1 METPLRNDSSKA
13 SFSPPVG
20 SRLRSFKRDW
30 LINKCSQNVLN
41 IITNGYVLP
50 FRSKPNLIRFP
61 LILSEYK
68 AQQKDQALATCIQSL
83 LSKNAIERVENV
95 KSLGFYSRLF
105 LVPKPHQRWRPVIDL
120 SRLNTFLHVEKFK
133 METPESIRTSL
144 VPGEWVSSIDLS
156 DAYLHIPI
164 HPNSRKYLRFCYKA
178 QVFQF
183 TSLPF
188 GLATAP
194 QVFTMIVKE
203 VKLMAL
209 SRGLRI
215 HQYLDDWLIRSQS
228 QEESQR
234 DTQAVVDLTQSLGWI
249 INQEKSELK
258 PTQVFSFVGY
268 EYHLDSALVRPTHER
283 WLKLQDLILRLKSKR
298 VLTARCL
305 MSLIGL
311 LASTEKTVPE
321 GRLHMKPS
329 HGRLHL
335 SVSSQGAL
343 EISSVAGQPPSLDR
357 SHCSPPRLVAK
368 PLKCDERR
376 RPSSQGPQY
385 PTLYRR
391 LKRRL
396 GRSLRSKFYKRAV
409 VRAGKKATHKCPRI
423 EGGLPIPSRL
433 QGPVPE
439 SNSVSCDGQLNSGSL
454 HQQAR
459 GNSLTRDVRSPVEN
473 HDLVPSLPYNIESQA
488 HSRVSEC
495 DGRPPIHVQPSA
507 VNRMVSAP
515 SGLQANLPEVVHPS
529 CRLIRHSPESQT
541 PLICVSYP
549 RPKGLEHRCSEHKL
563 EQPHGLRLP
572 SYGSPSQGDPKDQA
586 MPLPDHRDSPR
597 LARDALVLGPSAG
610 LNRDPTTTP
619 SVNDPTQTV
628 PQLCV
633 PQQSTTAEP
642 PRLVSRSGQL
652 QEQGFSVEVAERI
665 AAPQRSSTRTIY
677 RSKWALFE
685 KWCRENSVDFSTP
698 SVKQIS
704 DFFMYLYQDL
714 NRRPST
720 IDGYRTAIVD
730 TLGPT
735 AQHIAHNADLH
746 RLLSSFHRDRPNS
759 SRNLPKW
766 NLCVVLNELT
776 KAPFEPMKDSDLKHL
791 TLKTAFLL
799 ALASGKR
806 RSEIHAWVANKVANL
821 GQWEK
826 VALFPSSDFIA
837 KNQLAREG
845 SQSVSPVT
853 IPALTTIV
861 DRQFKEDRTLCPVR
875 ALRFYLDRTKDLRGS
890 RSLLFISFKKGHTS
904 DIRPATLSS
913 WLKQTIPLCYKQA
926 DQQAL
931 DLVQVKAHDIRA
943 FAASKAFYGG
953 VSVDQIMQACH
964 WKAHNTFTNFSLKD
978 LTWSDTDNNMYLGPV
993 VAAQQVLDPSPQTSC
1008 PRKEKR
1014 GGGAHPL

>member
-1 METPLRNDSSKA
+1 M
-13 SFSPPVG
+13 F
-20 SRLRSFKRDW
+20 
-30 LINKCSQNVLN
+30 
-41 IITNGYVLP
+41 
-50 FRSKPNLIRFP
+50 
-61 LILSEYK
+61 
-68 AQQKDQALATCIQSL
+68 
-83 LSKNAIERVENV
+83 
-95 KSLGFYSRLF
+95 
-105 LVPKPHQRWRPVIDL
+105 
-120 SRLNTFLHVEKFK
+120 
-133 METPESIRTSL
+133 
-144 VPGEWVSSIDLS
+144 
-156 DAYLHIPI
+156 
-164 HPNSRKYLRFCYKA
+164 
-178 QVFQF
+178 
-183 TSLPF
+183 
-188 GLATAP
+188 
-194 QVFTMIVKE
+194 
-203 VKLMAL
+203 
-209 SRGLRI
+209 
-215 HQYLDDWLIRSQS
+215 
-228 QEESQR
+228 
-234 DTQAVVDLTQSLGWI
+234 
-249 INQEKSELK
+249 
-258 PTQVFSFVGY
+258 
-268 EYHLDSALVRPTHER
+268 
-283 WLKLQDLILRLKSKR
+283 SKR
-298 VLTARCL
+298 VKHYHQWLHSAIPFKAKLDQISSDSIRVQGPTKRP
-305 MSLIGL
+305 SLGHLYPVSLVKERHRKGGKRKISRVLQSPVPSTQASPKVEASHRLKQAQHFSTCRKVQNGNPGVHQDFPGPRGVGIVDRPVGRIPSHPHPSKLKEVPKVLLQGPGVPVHLPTFRTGHSPPGL
-311 LASTEKTVPE
+311 YDDRKGSETNGPLKRTQNSPIP
-321 GRLHMKPS
+321 GRLADQVPVSGGISKGHTGSGRPNPILGLDNQPGKIRTETYSGVFVRGLQIPPRFSPCKTHSREMAQTSGFDPTTQVKTCFDCKMFDVSNWVASLNGENGPGGTPS
-329 HGRLHL
+329 HEAL

-343 EISSVAGQPPSLDR
+343 EISSVTGQPPSLDR

-396 GRSLRSKFYKRAV
+396 GHSLRSKFYKRAV
-409 VRAGKKATHKCPRI
+409 VRAGKKATHKCPGI
-423 EGGLPIPSRL
+423 EGGLPGPSRL

-454 HQQAR
+454 HQQAG
-459 GNSLTRDVRSPVEN
+459 GNSLSRDVRSPVEN

-495 DGRPPIHVQPSA
+495 DGRPPIQVQPSA

-515 SGLQANLPEVVHPS
+515 SGLQANLPKVVHPS

-541 PLICVSYP
+541 PSICVSYP
-549 RPKGLEHRCSEHKL
+549 RSKGLEHRYSEHKL
-563 EQPHGLRLP
+563 DQPHGLRLP
-572 SYGSPSQGDPKDQA
+572 SYGSPSQGDPKDQV
-586 MPLPDHRDSPR
+586 MPLPDHHDSPR
-597 LARDALVLGPSAG
+597 LARDALVLGPSAA
-610 LNRDPTTTP
+610 LNRDPTTTA

-665 AAPQRSSTRTIY
+665 AAPHQSSTRTIY

-730 TLGPT
+730 TLGLT

-746 RLLSSFHRDRPNS
+746 RLLSSFHRDRPKS

-766 NLCVVLNELT
+766 NLSVVLNELS

-806 RSEIHAWVANKVANL
+806 RSEIHAWVANKVSNL

-890 RSLLFISFKKGHTS
+890 RSLLFISLKKGHTS

-913 WLKQTIPLCYKQA
+913 WLKQTILLCYKQA

-953 VSVDQIMQACH
+953 ISVDQIMQACR
-964 WKAHNTFTNFSLKD
+964 WKAHNTFTNFYLKD

-1008 PRKEKR
+1008 PRKEKK
-1014 GGGAHPL
+1014 GGGGGGGHIRYNQVFRGLSQDLGIPLPSRCYG